1 MVSVVYSK
9 DIIRA
14 VLGECSPHGRIRGGL
29 RGSKVGSQT
38 PQRRSPAGVRAGLL
52 FITEVR
58 SHQVSAPTRTIGK
71 SERTKRRAEDYGI
84 LNYESTTKTTFQK
97 KKE

>member
-14 VLGECSPHGRIRGGL
+14 VYTLLSIASWGSAVRMGRIRGGL

-38 PQRRSPAGVRAGLL
+38 PQRRSGCAC
-52 FITEVR
+52 R
-58 SHQVSAPTRTIGK
+58 SVVS
-71 SERTKRRAEDYGI
+71 
-84 LNYESTTKTTFQK
+84 L
-97 KKE
+97 